1 MRDLVAAA
9 LAPPRPASTSP
20 GSSPKFRE
28 GFREGFSEGVEEEDR
43 LSLLHLVSSAAAASA
58 QWGDASAGE
67 RLVALA
73 VALA

>member
-1 MRDLVAAA
+1 VRDLVAAA
-9 LAPPRPASTSP
+9 LAPPRPASASP
-20 GSSPKFRE
+20 GSSPGIREEFGE
-28 GFREGFSEGVEEEDR
+28 GFGEEVEEEDR